1 MHESWNDRRDDRRTC
16 RQWTEPVLRGVRG
29 SAVESVLGS
38 ACVVGALFAIASCGT
53 GCAKEHREADRAKR
67 SKAAP
72 TGGEARIA
80 RSADAGGSGAS
91 VADAS
96 VGGSGVHVADASVGG
111 PDTPAG
117 SRSARPTVDWTNQQ
131 PVGRDDPK
139 LAALGRALLQA
150 VSTGQVRAVDA
161 FFFPF
166 EPFLRLKQARNPL
179 GYWKF
184 LHRVF
189 SRDIVLMHRRR
200 RSWQRATFDG
210 WRLDRPVWVRPGR
223 EHNHIGYFRLR
234 HARLFFR
241 QAGRRHVLV
250 VDTMISWQGHWTV
263 IHLLPNVGGRQRSRE
278 SPAAA
283 KVTLLSCWPEKRIE
297 IFLRSIRFLRQ
308 RSL

>member
-1 MHESWNDRRDDRRTC
+1 MHESWNDRRDDRRRC
-16 RQWTEPVLRGVRG
+16 REWTEPVLRGVHG
-29 SAVESVLGS
+29 SAVESVLGR
-38 ACVVGALFAIASCGT
+38 AGVVGFLFAIASCWT

-72 TGGEARIA
+72 TGGEARIV
-80 RSADAGGSGAS
+80 RSVDAGGPGAHI
-91 VADAS
+91 AD
-96 VGGSGVHVADASVGG
+96 VPVGG
-111 PDTPAG
+111 PGAPAG
-117 SRSARPTVDWTNQQ
+117 SRSARPVVDWTNQQ

-139 LAALGRALLQA
+139 LMSLGRALLQA
-150 VSTGQVRAVDA
+150 VSTGQVRSVDA

-166 EPFLRLKQARNPL
+166 EPFLRLKQARNPS

-189 SRDIVLMHRRR
+189 LRDLQSLHRRR
-200 RSWQRATFDG
+200 RAWQGATFDG

-223 EHNHIGYFRLR
+223 EHNYIGYFRLR

-263 IHLLPNVGGRQRSRE
+263 VHLRPNVGGRLRSR
-278 SPAAA
+278 
-283 KVTLLSCWPEKRIE
+283 
-297 IFLRSIRFLRQ
+297 
-308 RSL
+308 